1 MRSHMLFEATGLPAR
16 VGTGGT
22 FEGFFASVCHQMLLQ
37 IPAGGGGVVTGVAS
51 IWLFTSVRRDVL
63 LQSTRFTTRV
73 RTSRTLVWLLPWRK
87 GGAKKTCFQQV
98 DNGHYMQLNTVATHL
113 DKIT

>member
-1 MRSHMLFEATGLPAR
+1 MVSGRSSKGLLQTTLWVQFVCPLPVAQHIGFL
-16 VGTGGT
+16 VKASAADVTDK
-22 FEGFFASVCHQMLLQ
+22 GFFAGVCHQMLLQ

-73 RTSRTLVWLLPWRK
+73 RTSRTLVWLLP
-87 GGAKKTCFQQV
+87 
-98 DNGHYMQLNTVATHL
+98 
-113 DKIT
+113 